1 MRPVFDPSAV
11 HHLKHK
17 GAVDADGHVL
27 EDAGLWDHYIEAKY
41 RDRALRM
48 KRDADGLEYLEIG
61 GIPSKRTRK
70 GYPATLG
77 RMGQKDLD
85 AFKPHPDKTYAANMP
100 YGACNAEER
109 LKLLDAEGLDAAVLY
124 PTLGILW
131 EAELTDTEL
140 SQAYCRAYNRWI
152 ADFCRESQGRL
163 IPIAHLSLG
172 DPAAAAIEL
181 ERAVKDGCHGAFVV
195 PFASTH
201 KAHGDPAHDAIYAK
215 AVELN
220 VPIAIHPAFEP
231 FELRSP
237 RFENGHRLSL
247 LAAATAGDGV
257 RQAFTTFFD
266 FATFDRFPKL
276 KLVLLESGAGWIG
289 YWLDRLDG
297 VATATFLGGRAP
309 LQDETQRLF
318 PPTGLDLGRSRRAHL
333 ARHDGDLR
341 RRPLLL
347 GVGLSPSRPH
357 RRLPAGAGRDG
368 GRRPRPGPRRP
379 VGRQCAPGV
388 RLLRA
393 RCGCAC
399 LEMSRPAL

>member
-27 EDAGLWDHYIEAKY
+27 ENAGLWDRYIEAKY

-48 KRDADGLEYLEIG
+48 KR
-61 GIPSKRTRK
+61 
-70 GYPATLG
+70 
-77 RMGQKDLD
+77 
-85 AFKPHPDKTYAANMP
+85 AANMP

-152 ADFCRESQGRL
+152 ADFCRKSQGRL

-201 KAHGDPAHDAIYAK
+201 KANGDPAHNAIYAK
-215 AVELN
+215 PDDLA
-220 VPIAIHPAFEP
+220 VPIAIHPASEP

-237 RFENGHRLSL
+237 RFENGHR
-247 LAAATAGDGV
+247 
-257 RQAFTTFFD
+257 R
-266 FATFDRFPKL
+266 
-276 KLVLLESGAGWIG
+276 
-289 YWLDRLDG
+289 WL
-297 VATATFLGGRAP
+297 
-309 LQDETQRLF
+309 
-318 PPTGLDLGRSRRAHL
+318 
-333 ARHDGDLR
+333 
-341 RRPLLL
+341 
-347 GVGLSPSRPH
+347 
-357 RRLPAGAGRDG
+357 
-368 GRRPRPGPRRP
+368 
-379 VGRQCAPGV
+379 
-388 RLLRA
+388 
-393 RCGCAC
+393 
-399 LEMSRPAL
+399 